1 MRNMARRIYDIILSK
16 MRKNSVA
23 PMKLFDIVVR
33 KKKSDVTLKKN

>member
-1 MRNMARRIYDIILSK
+1 MARRIYDIILSK

-33 KKKSDVTLKKN
+33 KKKKSDVTLKKN